1 MKSGIYL
8 LFEKVVSW
16 FGGASA
22 LANFC
27 TIILFMIFVVGKIW
41 ILIRNKSLYVENF
54 NYSIADESEEF
65 NKQFL
70 LGGQE
75 VIEIS
80 SPDGIYDLN
89 VYTIEKW
96 GRRYSKVKKRTLVD
110 KKCEDNIQH
119 PLKLNKNEKVYI
131 RTDLPC
137 GPALYQI
144 EIIKY
149 DYTRFTAALGY
160 NGKVGGVVM
169 INAKTHY
176 GLKSL
181 LYYLCM

>member
-1 MKSGIYL
+1 MIKEVIN
-8 LFEKVVSW
+8 W
-16 FGGASA
+16 FAGASA

-27 TIILFMIFVVGKIW
+27 TIILFLIFVVGKIW
-41 ILIRNKSLYVENF
+41 ILLRNKSLYVENF
-54 NYSIADESEEF
+54 NYLLVDGEKEF
-65 NKQFL
+65 NRQYL
-70 LGGQE
+70 LGGRE

-89 VYTIEKW
+89 IYRIEQWNKKYT
-96 GRRYSKVKKRTLVD
+96 KVKKRSLVD
-110 KKCEDNIQH
+110 KSCEDNIRH

-149 DYTRFTAALGY
+149 DYTKFTAALGY

-169 INAKTHY
+169 VHAKTHY